1 MLKQPGQPQF
11 RWNICFI
18 NAIDTQLINVKS
30 CNHQNIRLPLT
41 LHSAILSCRPPQKK
55 RLQNRSNIFPAPYD
69 STPTVYSRIY
79 YTHSIHHHSSESN
92 KKKSRKYFH
101 ITELVCFGAKYIID
115 SASETTWISY
125 RRRLKEGAKKNREI
139 ECKNLYFTT
148 AKKSTSHTASAET
161 EESWKLITFH
171 LHFSEFQITFA
182 FKSTQKEELL
192 GNGDWSVEDVKR
204 KKNEYLIVQAKVR
217 VSNHVHF
224 LIPLENK
231 ISTKELK
238 EYGKERNK
246 NCWYIKCVMIHLW
259 AIK

>member
-1 MLKQPGQPQF
+1 MPSPTEKKGFKTDQTFFQHPTTPLQQYTVE
-11 RWNICFI
+11 FI
-18 NAIDTQLINVKS
+18 ILIRF
-30 CNHQNIRLPLT
+30 II
-41 LHSAILSCRPPQKK
+41 A
-55 RLQNRSNIFPAPYD
+55 PAKA
-69 STPTVYSRIY
+69 T
-79 YTHSIHHHSSESN
+79 

-125 RRRLKEGAKKNREI
+125 RRRLKERAKKTEKSNVKIYISQQR
-139 ECKNLYFTT
+139 KNQHHTRHLL
-148 AKKSTSHTASAET
+148 KLRNHESWLHSTYTSLSFKLHLHLSLHRKRSFSET
-161 EESWKLITFH
+161 ETGVWRMWE
-171 LHFSEFQITFA
+171 
-182 FKSTQKEELL
+182 
-192 GNGDWSVEDVKR
+192 G